1 MKTNKKLLIV
11 MMAALMWACGDKKD
25 EKKEEKGEKGAQEE
39 TNEVEEDMHETAHAH
54 QGDGHHHHAE
64 WPGEEKFH
72 ELMAECF
79 HASEDGNLEPILGK
93 ARDLANAA
101 AEWAGNDIPEEFNK
115 EGVSD
120 LMDMLKVESAALADF
135 VDEGGSD
142 EEVTEKLDQLHTLFH
157 EITEACG
164 MHHHGHDHGH
174 DHDHDHAHN
183 HEH

>member
-1 MKTNKKLLIV
+1 
-11 MMAALMWACGDKKD
+11 MMATLMWACGDKED
-25 EKKEEKGEKGAQEE
+25 DKKEDKGDKGKQEQSD
-39 TNEVEEDMHETAHAH
+39 EVEEDMHETAHAH
-54 QGDGHHHHAE
+54 QGHDHGHNHAE
-64 WPGEEKFH
+64 WPGAAKFH

-93 ARDLANAA
+93 ARDLADAA
-101 AEWAGNDIPEEFNK
+101 AEWASNDIPEEFNK

-164 MHHHGHDHGH
+164 MHHGHDHG
-174 DHDHDHAHN
+174 HDHAHN